1 MYEYAELREKA
12 LSSTSTAEDRLAL
25 YNWMENYAMSEW
37 NGECFDIDDGLSLYP
52 VYNILEETEEGDI
65 IDLELVDAEIR
76 L

>member
-25 YNWMENYAMSEW
+25 FNWMQDYALSYW
-37 NGECFDIDDGLSLYP
+37 NGEYFDIDEGLRLYP

-76 L
+76 